1 MSAPKDVIIVGS
13 GSAGSVLARRLLD
26 AGVQVTLLEAGK
38 PDENPAIHDL
48 GRLGELWLSDDD
60 WGYFTTPQRH
70 AFQRQIHWPR
80 GKVMGGSHSLNA
92 SIWVRGANAD
102 YDRWESEG
110 AEGWSW
116 DDVKPYFEKAEHWMG
131 EPREGRGAEG
141 LQDVSA
147 DDYDRMPIFEAIHEA
162 CEQAGIPK
170 NDQYNDGE
178 VEGVSWM
185 ELTTRGRQRLSS
197 YRAYLHDKMEEGN
210 LTAVTGAWVTRLII
224 EDGRVVGVEAEVD
237 GEDREFRAEEVV
249 LCAGALD
256 TPRILLH
263 SGVGPA
269 DHLGEVGIEVRH
281 ELKGVG
287 ENLHDHLLVPF
298 VYEAT
303 AKEIEARIDNQPVA
317 QVHSW
322 TTFREGVE
330 APDTQPIY
338 FSVPMVPPGTDV
350 PANCFTLQ
358 AGMVRPNSR
367 GTFRLASSDPREK
380 ALMDPNIFDRQEDVD
395 SLMASM
401 KQMREIAAQPALKD
415 EWGAREVLPGE
426 DVQSDEDLDRYMREW
441 VTTYHHQVGTCKMGP
456 DSDELAVVCP
466 KTLRVHGLEG
476 VRIADASIM
485 PSVPS
490 GNTNAPS
497 IMIGERAADK
507 ILSE

>member
-1 MSAPKDVIIVGS
+1 MNAPREVIVVGS
-13 GSAGSVLARRLLD
+13 GSAGSVLTRRLLD
-26 AGVQVTLLEAGK
+26 AGVKVTLLEAGK

-60 WGYFTTPQRH
+60 WGYFTTPQKN

-102 YDRWESEG
+102 YDRWEQEG

-116 DDVKPYFEKAEHWMG
+116 AEVKPYFEKAEHWMG
-131 EPREGRGAEG
+131 DPREGRGAEG

-147 DDYDRMPIFEAIHEA
+147 DDYDRMEIFESIHEA
-162 CEQAGIPK
+162 CQQAGIPK
-170 NDQYNDGE
+170 NDRYNDGE

-185 ELTTRGRQRLSS
+185 ELTTRGKQRLSS
-197 YRAYLHDKMEEGN
+197 YRAYLHDRIDDQH
-210 LTAVTGAWVTRLII
+210 LTAVTGAWVTRLIV
-224 EDGRVVGVEAEVD
+224 EDGKVVGVEADVD
-237 GEDREFRAEEVV
+237 GEEKEYRADEVI

-263 SGVGPA
+263 SGIGPK
-269 DHLGEVGIEVRH
+269 DHLEEVGIEVKH

-287 ENLHDHLLVPF
+287 ENLHDHLLVPVVF
-298 VYEAT
+298 EAT
-303 AKEIEARIDNQPVA
+303 AKQMEERRENQPVA

-322 TTFREGVE
+322 TTFREGCE

-350 PANCFTLQ
+350 PANSFTLQ

-367 GTFRLASSDPREK
+367 GTFRLASSDPKEK
-380 ALMDPNIFDRQEDVD
+380 ALMDPNILDKQEDVD
-395 SLMASM
+395 SLMASI
-401 KQMREIAAQPALKD
+401 KQMREIGRQAALV
-415 EWGAREVLPGE
+415 EGWGAREVLPGE

-466 KTLRVHGLEG
+466 KTLKVHGLEG
-476 VRIADASIM
+476 VRVADASIM

-507 ILSE
+507 VLGE